1 MADER
6 DAMAADIEHHNDDE
20 AVPCRQGF
28 SARECLCLRLWMWIQ
43 MGVMGRG
50 KGKGGGSSL
59 LLMLLI
65 QFDFCL

>member
-28 SARECLCLRLWMWIQ
+28 SARECLCLCLCLWMWIQ
-43 MGVMGRG
+43 MGEMGRG
-50 KGKGGGSSL
+50 GRQLFVVNVVDS
-59 LLMLLI
+59 I
-65 QFDFCL
+65 

>member
-50 KGKGGGSSL
+50 GRQLFVVNVVDS
-59 LLMLLI
+59 I
-65 QFDFCL
+65 

>member
-28 SARECLCLRLWMWIQ
+28 SARECLCLWMWIQ
-43 MGVMGRG
+43 MGVMGG
-50 KGKGGGSSL
+50 KGEEEGGSSL

-65 QFDFCL
+65 QFDFCR

>member
-28 SARECLCLRLWMWIQ
+28 SARECLCLCLWMWIQ

-50 KGKGGGSSL
+50 GRQLFVVNVVDS
-59 LLMLLI
+59 I
-65 QFDFCL
+65 

>member
-28 SARECLCLRLWMWIQ
+28 SARECLCLCLWMWIQ
-43 MGVMGRG
+43 MGVMGR
-50 KGKGGGSSL
+50 KGRGGGRQLFVVNVVDS
-59 LLMLLI
+59 I
-65 QFDFCL
+65 

>member
-28 SARECLCLRLWMWIQ
+28 SARVPVDVDIDGGNG
-43 MGVMGRG
+43 MGGRRG
-50 KGKGGGSSL
+50 DSLYSL

-65 QFDFCL
+65 QFDFCR